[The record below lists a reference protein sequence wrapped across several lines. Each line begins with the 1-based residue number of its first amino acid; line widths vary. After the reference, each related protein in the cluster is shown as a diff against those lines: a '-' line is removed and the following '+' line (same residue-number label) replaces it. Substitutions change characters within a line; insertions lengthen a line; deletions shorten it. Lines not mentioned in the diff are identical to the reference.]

1 MDTIRVNSI
10 EAVARKRLVTI
21 GADASLADVA
31 KLLSAAKISLVVV
44 CHSDRAMA
52 GVVTKSDI
60 VRQIGHY
67 PQSVCT
73 TAAADVMTRNV
84 TCCRPDD
91 TLEDVL
97 SVMNRRGLVRIPI
110 IDDNSRPSG
119 VIDARDALRALMAQ
133 ANYNETLLRD
143 YVMGVGYR

>member
-1 MDTIRVNSI
+1 MDTILVNSI

-21 GADASLADVA
+21 GTDASLADVA
-31 KLLSAAKISLVVV
+31 KLLLAAKISLVVV

-52 GVVTKSDI
+52 GVVTKSDV

-73 TAAADVMTRNV
+73 TTAADVMTRDV
-84 TCCRPDD
+84 TCCRLGD
-91 TLEDVL
+91 TLENVL
-97 SVMNRRGLVRIPI
+97 TVMNERGLEHIPV
-110 IDDNSRPSG
+110 IDDTSIPSG
-119 VIDARDALRALMAQ
+119 VVDARDALKALMAQ
-133 ANYNETLLRD
+133 ANYNQTLLRD

>member
-1 MDTIRVNSI
+1 
-10 EAVARKRLVTI
+10 
-21 GADASLADVA
+21 
-31 KLLSAAKISLVVV
+31 
-44 CHSDRAMA
+44 
-52 GVVTKSDI
+52 
-60 VRQIGHY
+60 
-67 PQSVCT
+67 
-73 TAAADVMTRNV
+73 MTRNV
-84 TCCRPDD
+84 TCCHPGD

-97 SVMNRRGLVRIPI
+97 SVMNKRGLVRIPI

>member
-1 MDTIRVNSI
+1 MDTILVNSI

-21 GADASLADVA
+21 SADASLADVA

-60 VRQIGHY
+60 VRQIGDC

-84 TCCRPDD
+84 TCCRPGD
-91 TLEDVL
+91 TLENVL
-97 SVMNRRGLVRIPI
+97 TVMNKRGLEHIPV
-110 IDDNSRPSG
+110 IDDKSIPSG
-119 VIDARDALRALMAQ
+119 VVDARDALKALMAQ
-133 ANYNETLLRD
+133 ANYNQTLLRD